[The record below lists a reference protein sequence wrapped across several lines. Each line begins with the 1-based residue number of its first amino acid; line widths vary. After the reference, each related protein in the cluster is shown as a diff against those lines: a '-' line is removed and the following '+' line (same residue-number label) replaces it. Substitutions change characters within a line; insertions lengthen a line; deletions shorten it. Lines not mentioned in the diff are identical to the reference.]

1 MSLVGSTVCTV
12 QRRLVLHSEVHYE
25 FHHPTLALSSQERA
39 KNSIAKFFDR
49 VRKVFESFLL
59 FKTNRY
65 WRSQSTQGEE
75 EKSYWT
81 NILLVNTIWNHISK
95 HEHM

>member
-49 VRKVFESFLL
+49 VRKVLNPSFFSRLTDIGGV
-59 FKTNRY
+59 KARK
-65 WRSQSTQGEE
+65 
-75 EKSYWT
+75 EKKKRATGQISY
-81 NILLVNTIWNHISK
+81 
-95 HEHM
+95 